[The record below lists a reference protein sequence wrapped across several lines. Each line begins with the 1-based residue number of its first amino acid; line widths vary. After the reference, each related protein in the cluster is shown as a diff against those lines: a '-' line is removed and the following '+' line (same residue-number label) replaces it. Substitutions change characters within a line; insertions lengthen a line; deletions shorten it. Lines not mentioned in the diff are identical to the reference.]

1 MSRLQQMRVFVKVVE
16 RGSLSRAAA
25 DLGVTQPTV
34 SKAVAALEGELRAQ
48 LLLRSTR
55 RLTVTEPGRRY
66 YRRCRA
72 ILDALDEADL
82 ELVEGEAPRGTLKV
96 HGPVVL
102 GELFLGPVAAEFQK
116 AHPQVRC
123 EVTCLDAFVDLVAE
137 GADLAL
143 RLGEVKDPSIVRRRL
158 GTMRRLLVA
167 SPGYLKAHGAPR
179 HPADLERHRS
189 VRFSGLPSGDQ
200 VTAGR
205 HTVTMQPGFLSN
217 NAVVLREALLE
228 GLGIGLVIEFLVAD
242 DLKRGRL
249 VEVLPSHPLAPIEV
263 SAVFPSARFIPV
275 RTRVF
280 TDALVQHLARVP
292 GMTLAATRR

>member
-1 MSRLQQMRVFVKVVE
+1 MDRLQRMRVFAKVVE
-16 RGSLSRAAA
+16 RGSLSKAAT

-34 SKAVAALEGELRAQ
+34 SKALAALERELRTQ

-55 RLTVTEPGRRY
+55 RVSVTEPGRRY

-72 ILDALDEADL
+72 ILDALEEADT
-82 ELVEGEAPRGTLKV
+82 ELLEGEAPRGALKV

-102 GELFLGPVAAEFQK
+102 GEQFLGPVAAEFQ
-116 AHPQVRC
+116 ARHPLVRC

-167 SPGYLKAHGAPR
+167 SPAYLKAHGTPR
-179 HPADLERHRS
+179 QPAELAGHRS
-189 VRFSGLPSGDQ
+189 VRFTGLPTGDQ

-205 HTVTMQPGFLSN
+205 TTVTLQPGFLSN
-217 NAVVLREALLE
+217 NAVVLREALLA
-228 GLGIGLVIEFLVAD
+228 GLGVGLVIEFLVAD

-249 VEVLPSHPLAPIEV
+249 VEVLPAHPLAPIDV
-263 SAVFPSARFIPV
+263 SVVFSSARFIPL
-275 RTRVF
+275 RARVF
-280 TDALVQHLARVP
+280 VEALVERLRRVP
-292 GMTLAATRR
+292 GMTLAGKRA